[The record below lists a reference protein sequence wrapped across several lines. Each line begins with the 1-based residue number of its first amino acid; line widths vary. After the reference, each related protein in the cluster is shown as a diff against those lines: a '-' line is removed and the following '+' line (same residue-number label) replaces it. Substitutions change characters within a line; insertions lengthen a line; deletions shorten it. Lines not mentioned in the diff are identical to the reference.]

1 MSKAIHTRP
10 FWFAGYCID
19 EILCLLQMASITN
32 QINHAGTV
40 LHFCGNAINW
50 PYGLKV
56 EHAFMKKA
64 SIDYMPI
71 EEQ

>member
-1 MSKAIHTRP
+1 
-10 FWFAGYCID
+10 
-19 EILCLLQMASITN
+19 MASITN

-40 LHFCGNAINW
+40 LHFCGNAINR